1 MSYRDLNLPGRPVQA
16 GFSGILV
23 TVFVFLL
30 LHGLSFKKNI
40 RSCES
45 LLHRYHSICEE

>member
-1 MSYRDLNLPGRPVQA
+1 MSYRDLNWPVKPVQA
-16 GFSGILV
+16 DFSGILV

-40 RSCES
+40 RSCEN
-45 LLHRYHSICEE
+45 LLRHCHSICEE

>member
-1 MSYRDLNLPGRPVQA
+1 MSYRDLNLTGRPVQG

-23 TVFVFLL
+23 TVFVYLL

-45 LLHRYHSICEE
+45 LLRQCHSICEE